1 MQEAFEKNLTRAW
14 TSFADIVGTVDSS
27 KTYQI
32 QNRGYDTLVA
42 LESTGEPAV
51 DNQAGDLILA
61 NHTALYKKGTQDLY
75 LRAFNQNCS
84 INITSYESGEVIV
97 INNQDITVTE
107 NGVYTADEG
116 YTGLGTVTV
125 EVEPNIESLSIT
137 PSTSAQ
143 TITASGGVDG
153 YSPINVSAVTSSID
167 ANIVAGNIKDGVTI
181 LGVTGDYTGGGSAP
195 AGYIPRETDG
205 NGVYGTKTSSFTFE
219 LPANTTSIGN
229 NALTSAFA
237 NSGISGNIDFSS
249 VTTIG
254 DYGLSNAFFH
264 CSNLTSVD
272 LSNVASVGY
281 YGMEEAFNGCSS
293 LTSSVDLSS
302 LTTAGIFG
310 LHMAFLS
317 TGITGINLSSL
328 TSVSDYGLQE
338 ICKGCR
344 SLTSVDLSSITSVG
358 ESGLKD
364 AFNNCSYLTSMNLSN
379 VTSVGDEGLVT
390 AFSGCSRLT
399 SINLSSVTSIGYS
412 GLGNAFLNCRQLT
425 SVDLSSVTSI
435 GAEGLIGAF
444 FNCSGLTSINLS
456 NVTTVSDSG
465 MQGAFFGCTSL
476 TSVDLSSLETIEDES
491 TNVFDGAFS
500 NSALTTLSFP
510 ALKEQA
516 WWSDVDLNDYGL
528 FTNMLEGVRGC
539 TVHFPSNLQTA
550 LGSIDNVV
558 NGFGGTNTTV
568 LFDLPSTE

>member
-1 MQEAFEKNLTRAW
+1 MVKVQTNSQGKVYLSNGNALLAG
-14 TSFADIVGTVDSS
+14 ASS
-27 KTYQI
+27 AVI
-32 QNRGYDTLVA
+32 STL
-42 LESTGEPAV
+42 S
-51 DNQAGDLILA
+51 
-61 NHTALYKKGTQDLY
+61 
-75 LRAFNQNCS
+75 
-84 INITSYESGEVIV
+84 
-97 INNQDITVTE
+97 VTP
-107 NGVYTADEG
+107 T
-116 YTGLGTVTV
+116 
-125 EVEPNIESLSIT
+125 
-137 PSTSAQ
+137 TSAQ
-143 TITASGGVDG
+143 TITAPSGVDG
-153 YSPINVSAVTSSID
+153 YSPVEVSAVTSSIDANIVAGNIVNGISILGVSGSAIELNGETVNITPTTSAQTITPTSPANGITQANVAAVTSSID

-181 LGVTGDYTGGGSAP
+181 LGVTGDYTGGGSASV
-195 AGYIPRETDG
+195 GYIPRETNA

-219 LPANTTSIGN
+219 LPANTTSIAGG
-229 NALTSAFA
+229 ALNSAFA

-254 DYGLSNAFFH
+254 DYGLNNAFSH

-272 LSNVASVGY
+272 LSNVATIGY
-281 YGMEEAFNGCSS
+281 YGMEGAFNGCSS

-338 ICKGCR
+338 ICKDCT

-364 AFNNCSYLTSMNLSN
+364 AFNGCGYLTSMNLSN
-379 VTSVGDEGLVT
+379 VTSVSDEGLVT

-412 GLGNAFLNCRQLT
+412 GLANAFFNCRQLT

-435 GAEGLIGAF
+435 GAEGLAGAF

-456 NVTTVSDSG
+456 NVTTISDGG
-465 MQGAFFGCTSL
+465 MQGAFFGCMSL
-476 TSVDLSSLETIEDES
+476 TSVNLSSLETIEDES

-500 NSALTTLSFP
+500 STALTTLSFP

-516 WWSDVDLNDYGL
+516 WWSDVDLNEYGL
-528 FTNMLEGVRGC
+528 FTNMLEGVRGS

-550 LGSIDNVV
+550 LGSLNDVV
-558 NGFGGTNTTV
+558 NGFGGTNTVV